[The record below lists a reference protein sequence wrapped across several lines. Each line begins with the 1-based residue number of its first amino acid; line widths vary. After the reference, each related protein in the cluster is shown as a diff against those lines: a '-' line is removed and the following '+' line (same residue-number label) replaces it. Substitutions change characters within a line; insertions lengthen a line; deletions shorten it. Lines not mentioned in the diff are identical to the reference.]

1 MSEGVFV
8 RDTSA
13 FTPKHH
19 IYKHTHTH
27 TLRGQ
32 EGLSGVILLDD
43 FVEVMIARHKG
54 QELSDDEL
62 KEAFS
67 VFDVDDIGFINAKDV
82 RAVLL
87 LLLDL
92 QTDPGEIDDM
102 FQATT
107 KDPQGRVTFEEFRDI
122 IRWKPPTTK
131 IDRAEQEDLC
141 ALLLRAAISESLPL
155 ESLAISESLLLESLL
170 RESLLLPRAAISE
183 LTQ

>member
-1 MSEGVFV
+1 
-8 RDTSA
+8 
-13 FTPKHH
+13 
-19 IYKHTHTH
+19 
-27 TLRGQ
+27 
-32 EGLSGVILLDD
+32 
-43 FVEVMIARHKG
+43 
-54 QELSDDEL
+54 
-62 KEAFS
+62 
-67 VFDVDDIGFINAKDV
+67 
-82 RAVLL
+82 
-87 LLLDL
+87 
-92 QTDPGEIDDM
+92 M

>member
-1 MSEGVFV
+1 MVDV

-13 FTPKHH
+13 CTPKHRQA
-19 IYKHTHTH
+19 HTQTQQTH

-32 EGLSGVILLDD
+32 EGSSGVILLDD

-131 IDRAEQEDLC
+131 IDRAEQE
-141 ALLLRAAISESLPL
+141 AFMRATSAGGDE
-155 ESLAISESLLLESLL
+155 
-170 RESLLLPRAAISE
+170 
-183 LTQ
+183 

>member
-1 MSEGVFV
+1 MLTRCRCWCSQVVGQDELEELIA
-8 RDTSA
+8 DMTDE
-13 FTPKHH
+13 
-19 IYKHTHTH
+19 
-27 TLRGQ
+27 Q
-32 EGLSGVILLDD
+32 EGSSGVILLDD

-82 RAVLL
+82 RAVQL

-92 QTDPGEIDDM
+92 QTDPGVIDDM

-122 IRWKPPTTK
+122 IRWKPPSTK
-131 IDRAEQEDLC
+131 IDRAEQE
-141 ALLLRAAISESLPL
+141 AFLRATSSAVEH
-155 ESLAISESLLLESLL
+155 
-170 RESLLLPRAAISE
+170 
-183 LTQ
+183 